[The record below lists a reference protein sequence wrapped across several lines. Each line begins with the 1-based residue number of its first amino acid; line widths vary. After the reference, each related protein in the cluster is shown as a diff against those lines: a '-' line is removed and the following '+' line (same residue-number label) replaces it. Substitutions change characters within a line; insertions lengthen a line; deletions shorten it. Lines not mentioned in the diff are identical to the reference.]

1 MKMLNIKS
9 FIFNPYQENTYIL
22 YDDTKEAIII
32 DPGNYESHENELV
45 SSFIDKKELNLVKI
59 VLTHCHI
66 DHCLGNKFLFKKYH
80 SKIYIPYDEKS
91 MYENTQHIATVFGF
105 NNYSHQSEH
114 EYLKE
119 NDKLNFGNIE
129 LEVLFLPGHSP
140 GHLAYNYKK
149 ENICFSGD
157 VLFLNSIGRTDLPG
171 GDYNTL
177 IASIK
182 NKLFLLD
189 ESTVIYS
196 GHGPKTTL
204 ENEKKYNPFL
214 T

>member
-157 VLFLNSIGRTDLPG
+157 VLFSNSIGRTDLPG
-171 GDYNTL
+171 GDYETL